1 MLSLGLLSSFI
12 SESSVSSPLQWREM
26 GNMERPAVQ
35 RGGGIA
41 PPCSGSAMGWQ
52 RNGKGLGQPLTDE
65 WHSLKLYR

>member
-12 SESSVSSPLQWREM
+12 NETGASSPLQRREM

-41 PPCSGSAMGWQ
+41 PPRPGSAVGL
-52 RNGKGLGQPLTDE
+52 RRSGKGLGQPLTD
-65 WHSLKLYR
+65 